1 MAVRVLK
8 SPVLQFLLAGLLVLV
23 VVVLATGRLIDRA
36 ATEEAINDAK
46 ATTELLARSV
56 VEPALP
62 RGIASQEQ
70 GAIDRFDRT
79 VLSRLLI
86 EDVQRIK
93 LWARDGTVVYSDTTD
108 LIGEKFDLGDEAV
121 RVLATGVP
129 EAEESDL
136 GKPENRFEGG
146 SPGGLLE
153 VYTRVTSPEGEPL
166 LFEVYYSAA
175 DVEAKRAQVLDKF
188 QPITVGGL
196 LALLVITTPMV
207 WVLTRR
213 VRSASAERER
223 LLRAAVAASDG
234 ERRRIARDLHDSV
247 VQDLA
252 GTAFELSASAQHGRD
267 AQQTMLVQAD
277 VVRRSLR
284 ALRSLMVEIQP
295 PDLGAVGLKAA
306 LDDLVA
312 PAAAAGVD
320 AQVAVT
326 GMEHLHE
333 DDVALV
339 WRVAQEAV
347 RNALRHSGATQLRV
361 VVSGRRE
368 GVRLEVIDDGIGFD
382 RQQRVDRTHFGLAGM
397 AGLVDDAGGRLAVD
411 SAPGEGTTV
420 RMDLVAS
427 GGRR

>member
-1 MAVRVLK
+1 MRVLR

-23 VVVLATGRLIDRA
+23 VVVLATGSLIDRA
-36 ATEEAINDAK
+36 AADEAVNDAK

-62 RGIASQEQ
+62 RGMASGDQ
-70 GAIDRFDRT
+70 GAVDRFDRT
-79 VLSRLLI
+79 VLKRVLVD
-86 EDVQRIK
+86 DVKRIK
-93 LWARDGTVVYSDTTD
+93 LWDADGTVVYSDTTA
-108 LIGEKFDLGDEAV
+108 LIGQQFQLGDEAL
-121 RVLATGVP
+121 RVLDTGVS

-136 GKPENRFEGG
+136 TKPENRFETDA
-146 SPGGLLE
+146 SGGLLE

-175 DVEAKRAQVLDKF
+175 DVEARRAQVLSRF
-188 QPITVGGL
+188 RPITVGGL
-196 LALLVITTPMV
+196 LALLVITTPLV

-213 VRSASAERER
+213 VRSSSRERER
-223 LLRAAVAASDG
+223 LLRAAVSASDG

-252 GTAFELSASAQHGRD
+252 GTAFELSASALHGRD
-267 AQQTMLVQAD
+267 AQQTMLAQAE

-295 PDLGAVGLKAA
+295 PDLGVIGLKAA

-320 AQVAVT
+320 AQVTVT
-326 GMEHLHE
+326 GLEHLHE

-347 RNALRHSGATQLRV
+347 RNALRHSGATRLRV
-361 VVSGRRE
+361 VVAGTRE
-368 GVRLEVIDDGIGFD
+368 GVRLEVSDDGIGFD
-382 RQQRVDRTHFGLAGM
+382 RQERVDRTHFGLEGM
-397 AGLVDDAGGRLAVD
+397 AGLVDDAGGRLEVD
-411 SAPGEGTTV
+411 SAPGQGTTI
-420 RMDLVAS
+420 RLDLVAA
-427 GGRR
+427 GGAR

>member
-1 MAVRVLK
+1 MRVLK
-8 SPVLQFLLAGLLVLV
+8 SPVLQFLLAGLVVLV

-62 RGIASQEQ
+62 RGIASQDQ

-79 VLSRLLI
+79 VLSRLLVD
-86 EDVQRIK
+86 DVQRIK
-93 LWARDGTVVYSDTTD
+93 LWAADGTVVYSDTTD
-108 LIGEKFDLGDEAV
+108 LIGEKFELGDEAL
-121 RVLATGVP
+121 RVLKTGVP

-136 GKPENRFEGG
+136 DKPENRLEGG
-146 SPGGLLE
+146 SGQALLE

-166 LFEVYYSAA
+166 LFEVYYAA
-175 DVEAKRAQVLDKF
+175 SDVEARRAQVLHAF

-196 LALLVITTPMV
+196 LALLAITTPMV

-213 VRSASAERER
+213 VRRASGERER

-252 GTAFELSASAQHGRD
+252 GTAFELSASALHGRD
-267 AQQTMLVQAD
+267 AQQTMLAQAD

-284 ALRSLMVEIQP
+284 ALRSLLVEIQP
-295 PDLGAVGLKAA
+295 PDLGTVGLKAA

-312 PAAAAGVD
+312 PAAAGGVD
-320 AQVAVT
+320 AQVVVT

-361 VVSGRRE
+361 LVSGRRE
-368 GVRLEVIDDGIGFD
+368 GVRLEVIDDGVGFD
-382 RQQRVDRTHFGLAGM
+382 RQQRVDRTHFGLEGM
-397 AGLVDDAGGRLAVD
+397 AGLVDDAGGRLEVD
-411 SAPGEGTTV
+411 SAPGQGTTV

-427 GGRR
+427 GGRP